1 MPRSP
6 SVVRRREVRLAA
18 ALSLALVLAGTAAA
32 LGQAPPGCPA
42 DGICN
47 DRTYAL
53 CIAAS
58 CDPESG
64 VCGVMKTESGWVP
77 CDQAGLAA
85 GTCGPC
91 YVFTGQSCSYY
102 KPCSGLESGTLYSTY
117 SEQLLDFYAF
127 KWSACALEK
136 QAFDCMDTVCTLT
149 GQTVTMSGKTIQTAT
164 CACKKAAAVGSFQV
178 NSCAT
183 YHCNAL
189 WSTAGLPCL
198 SDAECCSSQ
207 CTNGACSD
215 GNRAEAKQGDPVL
228 SEGRLCRPGS
238 EERRQ

>member
-1 MPRSP
+1 MPRSRF
-6 SVVRRREVRLAA
+6 VVRRRKVVLSAALSAALALAGSAA
-18 ALSLALVLAGTAAA
+18 ALA
-32 LGQAPPGCPA
+32 QAPSGCPA
-42 DGICN
+42 NGICN

-58 CDPESG
+58 CDPQSG
-64 VCGVMKTESGWVP
+64 TCGVMQTDSGWAP

-102 KPCSGLESGTLYSTY
+102 KPCSGLENGVLYSTY
-117 SEQLLDFYAF
+117 SEQLLDWYTF
-127 KWSACALEK
+127 KWAACALNT
-136 QAFDCMDTVCTLT
+136 QAFDCMDAVCTPT
-149 GQTVTMSGKTIQTAT
+149 GQTVTMSGKTIPTAT
-164 CACKKAAAVGSFQV
+164 CACKKAGSVGSFQV

-183 YHCNAL
+183 YHCAAV

-207 CTNGACSD
+207 CTNGSCTT
-215 GNRAEAKQGDPVL
+215 GGDAAPQRSAL
-228 SEGRLCRPGS
+228 APGQPLCRPGS
-238 EERRQ
+238 EERRR